1 MNGLAGDDRL
11 LVGMSASGAGSRLQ
25 VSEASL
31 YPLAMAFD
39 VCSQLLLSL
48 LDTTGF
54 QRVDDRLMTIDAAG
68 PFGLLDTLAETTT
81 I

>member
-1 MNGLAGDDRL
+1 MLSLEIIECWWECQLQVR
-11 LVGMSASGAGSRLQ
+11 GSRLQ

-54 QRVDDRLMTIDAAG
+54 QRVDDPLMTIDAAG